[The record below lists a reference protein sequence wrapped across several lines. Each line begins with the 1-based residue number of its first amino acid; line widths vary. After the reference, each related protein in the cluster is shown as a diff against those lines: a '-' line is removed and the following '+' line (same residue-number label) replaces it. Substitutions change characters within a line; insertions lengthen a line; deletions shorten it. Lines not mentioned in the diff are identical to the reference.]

1 MSNHQN
7 GKGSKPRP
15 VNKKVYNS
23 NFDDINWGIRSKKL
37 RLQTI
42 DDFCGNPDGTFQE
55 NLKKQQEIETQ
66 SWSNL
71 KKKIKKG

>member
-1 MSNHQN
+1 
-7 GKGSKPRP
+7 
-15 VNKKVYNS
+15 
-23 NFDDINWGIRSKKL
+23 L